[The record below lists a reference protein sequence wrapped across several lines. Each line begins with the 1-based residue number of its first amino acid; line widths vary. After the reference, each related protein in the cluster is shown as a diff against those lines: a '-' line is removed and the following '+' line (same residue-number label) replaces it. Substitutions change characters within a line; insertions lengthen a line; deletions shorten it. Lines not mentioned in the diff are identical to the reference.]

1 MKNRTF
7 AAALLAALALAGCG
21 NIYQANSDLN
31 DSLSE
36 MMGTYTAPTLASS
49 PTPSGCAGNDSR
61 CRQLDQIEAKGY
73 ALARQKQITWTK
85 LVSAFYEGRAKL
97 YPNTN
102 DSAYTR
108 EFISFQR
115 VLAEQM
121 DAGKITETQWAY
133 LVDKKFSEM
142 QTRNAGQQTTCN
154 TQNTGTD
161 AFPNYR
167 TVCR

>member
-1 MKNRTF
+1 MKKAVF
-7 AAALLAALALAGCG
+7 AAIVSAIALTGCG
-21 NIYQANSDLN
+21 NIYQLNNDIN
-31 DSLSE
+31 DSVSQ
-36 MMGTYTAPTLASS
+36 MMGTYSAPTLASH
-49 PTPSGCAGNDSR
+49 PTPSGCAGSDNR
-61 CRQLDQIEAKGY
+61 CRQLDQLEERGY
-73 ALARQKQITWTK
+73 SMARQKQITWTK

-97 YPNTN
+97 YPDSN

-121 DAGKITETQWAY
+121 DAGRITETQWAY
-133 LVDKKFSEM
+133 LVDKKFAET
-142 QTRNAGQQTTCN
+142 QTKNAGQQTTCN